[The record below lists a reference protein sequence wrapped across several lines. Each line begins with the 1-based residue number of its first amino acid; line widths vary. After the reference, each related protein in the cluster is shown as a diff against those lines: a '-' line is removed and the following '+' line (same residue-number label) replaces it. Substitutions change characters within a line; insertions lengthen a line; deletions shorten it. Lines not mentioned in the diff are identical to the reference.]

1 MNIILIIGNHL
12 RHKKIFR
19 NTFKQNKNIL
29 CNNGNKGEF
38 IPDAS
43 FVRIKQIKKILLN
56 ILKIEISNVNIFKL
70 NKNKIDTN
78 IISIKNLKEEQ
89 NECKEF

>member
-1 MNIILIIGNHL
+1 M
-12 RHKKIFR
+12 
-19 NTFKQNKNIL
+19 
-29 CNNGNKGEF
+29 CNNGNKGDS

-43 FVRIKQIKKILLN
+43 FIKNKTDKENLLN
-56 ILKIEISNVNIFKL
+56 ILKIEISERKYFKL